1 MNPTSDASITAAA
14 VAGLARA
21 TPPGR
26 NAGLSDDAAAEPEP
40 EPGPRFAGDDL
51 CPSTRPGDV
60 AGRRALT
67 AGRPGDVAGRR
78 ALTAGRPGD
87 ARGMMSFEG
96 DAYDCERCAAIA
108 LSAS

>member
-40 EPGPRFAGDDL
+40 DPGPRFAGDDL

-67 AGRPGDVAGRR
+67 AGRPGD
-78 ALTAGRPGD
+78 

-96 DAYDCERCAAIA
+96 YAYDCERCAAIA